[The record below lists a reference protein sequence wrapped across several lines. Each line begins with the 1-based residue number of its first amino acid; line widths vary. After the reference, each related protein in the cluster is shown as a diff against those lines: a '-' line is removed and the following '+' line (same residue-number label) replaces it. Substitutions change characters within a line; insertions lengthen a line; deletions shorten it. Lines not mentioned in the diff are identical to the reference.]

1 MGNNTNDK
9 YQPMKVY
16 DKVQRKN
23 DKTNH
28 AYEVTKVIDKGSPD
42 ETEVKIKS
50 TKNGHET
57 QLKQKSLKLCSDE
70 NPSSPIVQTDPSTQS
85 ETDSSTPVLTAVTSA
100 PAAVSDVPHTPEN
113 APTAAADK
121 PAGTEPISTAPSS
134 DAPVQT
140 SENSLT
146 PMTDDAT
153 NPISPILPVSS
164 SPLESKHSK
173 QDIHPDEALA
183 ILTEEMRAIPT
194 LYSFVQKIIG
204 LFSGNGVR
212 RDSAKVFVRDVTS
225 GLEKLETKVREL
237 QSQLIQARRDTK
249 DRTTERDK
257 YKGEAEQKVK
267 ELDAKSVDL
276 KNSERGAEDTRTEL
290 RTKEQENK
298 TLTTNLAESRTQ
310 NTDAKGKWGTER
322 GKLNASVQSEKQR
335 ADKAEVESNGRQTKL
350 EASERRLKGAL
361 NDFWKGRQEFY
372 GALHRGMEQF
382 RGKNADR
389 YEDAQ
394 ESRQESIK
402 SDTQL
407 LKGLGCQVTLEEEA
421 VNLKQLSYDGAD
433 HQPFGTETINHK
445 TDATV
450 LLPGWSYPDGEIGA
464 KPVLSGKE
472 IKQ

>member
-9 YQPMKVY
+9 YQPMKVD

-42 ETEVKIKS
+42 ETEVQIKS
-50 TKNGHET
+50 TKNGHKT

-146 PMTDDAT
+146 PQTDDAT
-153 NPISPILPVSS
+153 NAINPSLPVSS
-164 SPLESKHSK
+164 STLELK
-173 QDIHPDEALA
+173 DIERIVDEAFVRRDA
-183 ILTEEMRAIPT
+183 EMKAIPV
-194 LYSFVQKIIG
+194 LYSFVRG
-204 LFSGNGVR
+204 LVEKLTGKSDSLPNATGTSTKDLQTALKQLEAEVKKLEGEVKKLEGE
-212 RDSAKVFVRDVTS
+212 RDSAKGNALQLTDKLNTEKKTS
-225 GLEKLETKVREL
+225 GQSRSDLDGEKSRNK
-237 QSQLIQARRDTK
+237 I
-249 DRTTERDK
+249 
-257 YKGEAEQKVK
+257 
-267 ELDAKSVDL
+267 
-276 KNSERGAEDTRTEL
+276 AEDKWETE
-290 RTKEQENK
+290 KG
-298 TLTTNLAESRTQ
+298 TLNGEI
-310 NTDAKGKWGTER
+310 G
-322 GKLNASVQSEKQR
+322 SEKQR
-335 ADKAEVESNGRQTKL
+335 AGKAEAESKERQTKL
-350 EASERRLKGAL
+350 EASEQRLKGAL

-407 LKGLGCQVTLEEEA
+407 LKGLGCQVTLEKEA
-421 VNLKQLSYDGAD
+421 VNLEQLSYDGAD
-433 HQPFGTETINHK
+433 HQPFGTETINHE